1 MRPTICFAAAF
12 IVFTLSFCLVSAQ
25 NVAGKFA
32 ARTKL
37 SDASSS
43 KKKKRSFWVSRK
55 NIAVEDEED
64 KYGECRWTK
73 QGVRKCW
80 WWDLFLAESEMI
92 VKAVGMSVLCAV
104 VSWLWHLRSQ
114 YYVDEDRG
122 KEEDKGEFQPLPLS
136 GVANTVHSL
145 LLFCLFFVSLFAA
158 EDIVCDSPEQVKSL
172 FQSVEV
178 GFEDLHM
185 TLKQKKKG
193 EPDRVIL
200 DGSIRGVAKPGRM
213 LAIMVSSF
221 VNPTPAIYNVS
232 LSLAGSSF
240 LTLLL

>member
-1 MRPTICFAAAF
+1 MHPTICFAAAF
-12 IVFTLSFCLVSAQ
+12 IVFTNLSFCLVSAQ

-43 KKKKRSFWVSRK
+43 KKKKRSYWVSRK

-104 VSWLWHLRSQ
+104 VSWLWYLRSQ

-136 GVANTVHSL
+136 GVANTVHS
-145 LLFCLFFVSLFAA
+145 
-158 EDIVCDSPEQVKSL
+158 P
-172 FQSVEV
+172 
-178 GFEDLHM
+178 
-185 TLKQKKKG
+185 
-193 EPDRVIL
+193 
-200 DGSIRGVAKPGRM
+200 
-213 LAIMVSSF
+213 
-221 VNPTPAIYNVS
+221 
-232 LSLAGSSF
+232 SSF
-240 LTLLL
+240 LSRYLQLKTSSVIVLSR